1 MTAFSR
7 FRAIIEGYKPAD
19 FHEQAPSKSDLFLPD
34 LSDAKVRT
42 YYAPFEF
49 TNKGAKLVLVGI
61 TPGREQMNN
70 ALRAACEQIHQ
81 GKPDSEALE
90 AAKRTASFSG
100 DMRTN
105 LVGLLDR
112 YGFQS
117 RLGLRSCDGLWAGG
131 SHLAHFTSALRNPVF
146 SIDRAEEKN
155 YTGGNP
161 TLSTYHGF
169 KKILKD
175 LRSELLSIENALI
188 VPLGDKVAQVIQVM
202 VEDGDLPISRVL
214 NNAGRV
220 AEFPHP
226 SGANRETQNLAMFDE
241 LPPKEDYAQT
251 MLHDYLTKKAK
262 KGEAVSAAQRQRY
275 LGTRYSYWE
284 RSVHTR
290 AALES
295 L

>member
-7 FRAIIEGYKPAD
+7 FRSVIEGYKPAD
-19 FHEQAPSKSDLFLPD
+19 FHEQAHSKSDFFLPES
-34 LSDAKVRT
+34 SDAKIRA

-49 TNKGAKLVLVGI
+49 MNKGAKVVLVGI

-81 GKPDSEALE
+81 GKPDSEALA

-100 DMRTN
+100 DMRKN
-105 LVGLLDR
+105 LVSLLDR
-112 YGFQS
+112 HGFHS
-117 RLGLRSCDGLWAGG
+117 RLGVRSCDALWAEAG
-131 SHLAHFTSALRNPVF
+131 HLAHFTSSLRNPVF
-146 SIDRAEEKN
+146 SIDGGEEKN

-161 TLSTYHGF
+161 TLATYQGF
-169 KKILKD
+169 KKMLMD
-175 LRSELLSIENALI
+175 LRSELLAIESALI

-202 VEDGDLPISRVL
+202 VENGDLPISRVL

-226 SGANRETQNLAMFDE
+226 SGANRETQNLAMLDE
-241 LPPKEDYAQT
+241 LPPKEEYAQM
-251 MLHDYLTKKAK
+251 MLRDYLAKKAK
-262 KGEAVSAAQRQRY
+262 KREEVTPSQRLRY
-275 LGTRYSYWE
+275 LGTRHSYWE
-284 RSVHTR
+284 RSLHTR
-290 AALES
+290 AALAS